1 MAARMTPLR
10 WLGWEFLDLPSDA
23 AAEISSEDRATYV
36 KGMMVCAMGD
46 GEISPQERE
55 WVAGYLM
62 ACGDPEDFVESMKAY
77 DGSDTIED
85 LVKRTPNMRVY
96 RRSML
101 YDALRACA
109 SDGELSDGERERVLA
124 AADRMGVSPDVV
136 SELEGIVQEEEALR
150 KRRHDVI
157 VAAAFAEASR

>member
-10 WLGWEFLDLPSDA
+10 WLGWEVLDLSSDVDVDITPA
-23 AAEISSEDRATYV
+23 DHATYV
-36 KGMMVCAMGD
+36 KGMLVCAMGD

-77 DGSDTIED
+77 DGSDAIED
-85 LVKRTPNMRVY
+85 LVNRTPNMPVY

-109 SDGELSDGERERVLA
+109 SDGELSEEEREHVLA
-124 AADRMGVSPDVV
+124 AADRMGVSRDVI
-136 SELEGIVQEEEALR
+136 SELERIVQEEEALR

-157 VAAAFAEASR
+157 VAAAFAEAGP

>member
-1 MAARMTPLR
+1 MAARMTPMR
-10 WLGWEFLDLPSDA
+10 WLGSEFLDLPPDVV
-23 AAEISSEDRATYV
+23 ENISSEDHTTYV
-36 KGMMVCAMGD
+36 KGIMVCAMGD

-55 WVAGYLM
+55 WITGYLRT
-62 ACGDPEDFVESMKAY
+62 CGDSEDFVESMEAY

-85 LVKRTPNMRVY
+85 LATRTPNMRVY

-109 SDGELSDGERERVLA
+109 SDGDLSDGERERVLS
-124 AADRMGVSPDVV
+124 AADRMGVSRDVV
-136 SELEGIVQEEEALR
+136 SQLEQIVQEERALR

-157 VAAAFAEASR
+157 VAAAFAESSG